1 MVFSIIVPVYN
12 TEKYLSKCIESIIS
26 QTFSDFELILVND
39 GSTDSSGNICDD
51 YAKQDS
57 RIKVLHS
64 ENKGV
69 THARKL
75 GVNQAKGDFVLLID
89 SDDTFV
95 NNFLEEIKKDI
106 ELYPSVEVFIYNMN
120 YVYSTKTVTSELSV
134 LPGLYENKSMEIVRQ
149 NIVYDTNKPWPNFGS
164 ITYSVCA
171 KAVRKSLFISCQ
183 NEVDDQTSI
192 GEDML
197 VTVKLIKRASSIF
210 VSEFAGYNYFINSG
224 SVTHTFNVGQLPK
237 IENAIKLLYQEVEDK
252 NKAYVFALTNLL
264 LQLSS
269 CGSKSTH
276 KEFKKYMKLIKKEHQ
291 LMWSFAKKAKIKKAR
306 FVQKIHLLLFRLHFY
321 SFLYYYYHKQAN
333 KNSN

>member
-95 NNFLEEIKKDI
+95 NNFLEEIKK
-106 ELYPSVEVFIYNMN
+106 
-120 YVYSTKTVTSELSV
+120 
-134 LPGLYENKSMEIVRQ
+134 
-149 NIVYDTNKPWPNFGS
+149 
-164 ITYSVCA
+164 
-171 KAVRKSLFISCQ
+171 
-183 NEVDDQTSI
+183 
-192 GEDML
+192 
-197 VTVKLIKRASSIF
+197 
-210 VSEFAGYNYFINSG
+210 
-224 SVTHTFNVGQLPK
+224 
-237 IENAIKLLYQEVEDK
+237 
-252 NKAYVFALTNLL
+252 
-264 LQLSS
+264 
-269 CGSKSTH
+269 
-276 KEFKKYMKLIKKEHQ
+276 
-291 LMWSFAKKAKIKKAR
+291 
-306 FVQKIHLLLFRLHFY
+306 
-321 SFLYYYYHKQAN
+321 AN
-333 KNSN
+333 